1 MLEHLSEAA
10 KEEGDAYAREL
21 GLRRPVTV
29 TTVKPSGTISKL
41 FGLTE
46 GAHLPAR
53 RAVSALGA
61 VQGHARSR

>member
-1 MLEHLSEAA
+1 MR
-10 KEEGDAYAREL
+10 GEL

-53 RAVSALGA
+53 RAIPALGA